1 MEDNKSI
8 LLNPKEAL
16 EIVELVK
23 TERRRL
29 DLGMGPI
36 GEKIFSVFRDNNIQL
51 LYFALEPK
59 HPNSLTAF
67 YLEKYSSVTGI
78 HSYYIA
84 INSMVPLDL
93 QIFNSC
99 HEYYHHIDEIDENLH
114 LRRFGDSDV
123 LLINAKANRLDRK
136 SVV

>member
-1 MEDNKSI
+1 MKGNKCMK
-8 LLNPKEAL
+8 LKPKEEL

-23 TERRRL
+23 TERRKL

-51 LYFALEPK
+51 LYFALESK
-59 HPNSLTAF
+59 SPNSLAAF

-78 HSYYIA
+78 HSFYIA
-84 INSMVPLDL
+84 INSMVPLDV

-99 HEYYHHIDEIDENLH
+99 HEYYHHIDEIDEDLH
-114 LRRFGDSDV
+114 LRRIGDSDDE
-123 LLINAKANRLDRK
+123 L
-136 SVV
+136 